1 MGQLTNKIYYSH
13 IILILDNIYVA
24 QKNLIYSLLI
34 IYFF

>member
-13 IILILDNIYVA
+13 IILSLDNIYVT